1 MASSE
6 SSGGVLRLVGPHS
19 LAALLFASLLVV
31 PSLPAHALPKFARQT
46 GEACTS
52 CHIGAF
58 GPQLT
63 PHGMKFKL
71 GGYTEYDGND
81 GDLLPSIM
89 LVGSYGHTR
98 SDIDPGD
105 SGSNDKKELQEASLF
120 VAGRLSDHIGSFIQ
134 ATTSSDADGQVSMDN
149 VDVRVAYPLQ
159 QGDTDVVLG
168 LSLNNNP
175 TVQDVLNTVP
185 AWRFPYM
192 QAEIVEPPSVL
203 LDGGLGQQVLGLTG
217 YALWDDRFY
226 VELGGYRALS
236 RDVLNMVNVDAE
248 LKVKDTAPY
257 WRLGYMED
265 LHSQAWSVGM
275 MVLSAKVQPGYVSG
289 PSDRY
294 RDVGVDATYQYLGD
308 RTNIFALNASYVH
321 ERQTRDASLA
331 AGDAEVRKG
340 RLNRADVSGSWYYNE
355 TYGLTASYFD
365 VSGSADATLFP
376 SRSGRPSTR
385 GYTLQA
391 DWTPWGKEDSWGAPW
406 ANVRLGL
413 QYTWYTKFLGDRD
426 NYDGNGRD
434 AGDNDTLYAF
444 IWMAL

>member
-1 MASSE
+1 
-6 SSGGVLRLVGPHS
+6 
-19 LAALLFASLLVV
+19 
-31 PSLPAHALPKFARQT
+31 
-46 GEACTS
+46 
-52 CHIGAF
+52 
-58 GPQLT
+58 
-63 PHGMKFKL
+63 
-71 GGYTEYDGND
+71 
-81 GDLLPSIM
+81 

-134 ATTSSDADGQVSMDN
+134 ATTASDADGQVSMDN

-159 QGDTDVVLG
+159 PGGTDVVLG

-192 QAEIVEPPSVL
+192 QAEIVEAPSVL

-257 WRLGYMED
+257 WRLGYLED

-391 DWTPWGKEDSWGAPW
+391 DWNPWGKEDSWRAPW

-413 QYTWYTKFLGDRD
+413 QYTWYTKFLGDQD